1 MLLQF
6 QCDRCRWDKT
16 NSTMQIL
23 LTVIEGPHTGKT
35 FAFDRHDNFFVGR
48 AKFAHFR
55 LPEKDP
61 YFSRMHFMIEANP
74 PVCRLLDLG
83 STNGT
88 CINSRAV
95 QTAD

>member
-1 MLLQF
+1 
-6 QCDRCRWDKT
+6 
-16 NSTMQIL
+16 MQIV
-23 LTVIEGPHTGKT
+23 LTVIEGPHTGQI
-35 FAFDRHDNFFVGR
+35 FAFDRHDHFFVGR

-74 PVCRLLDLG
+74 PACRLLDLG

-88 CINSRAV
+88 SVNGQAV
-95 QTAD
+95 QSADSPAWGTLMAISRSSCGS